1 MKNLILQEKVSLILT
16 KLNLLK
22 QIKFSDVKSR
32 LNLISTKAAIFT
44 LLVCCI
50 PALIIGGYFINQT
63 VESLVEASVHNNNKV
78 ADRVANDI
86 SSYII
91 NKKNFM
97 MVSVSNDAIKSM
109 DMMKAKNYLE
119 AVKVYY
125 GNDNSL
131 TILDKSGQKIYSTHS
146 NSVDKINFADVENLW
161 RKNQIFD
168 ETLQKDKLGNLHING
183 SMPIYS
189 DGKNI
194 AGVLSLDIPLQNI
207 NVLIEQVLAQNPS
220 YGIMVINRSSIPIFS
235 QNNTEAI
242 KNQEPLNLEFVNK
255 AIADKNG
262 AAECL
267 IRGEEYLVSYRPI
280 ENTDFIVITTY
291 PKAYVTKA
299 ANEMIYQGLMVL
311 FGIIFIAMMIGMVL
325 SKKTL
330 APFEQIVKGVQAVAK
345 GDLSYRL
352 SIDTKDEFGILAQ
365 GFNKMNSNLQE
376 LVSSVQESS
385 EIITA
390 TTAIA
395 LGETKKAGD
404 SSNKVVEFAGNMMT
418 KIEDQGDKTNI
429 AKQSLDELND
439 ITKKVVDGMA
449 TTLQATQQCVEI
461 SNNGKDI
468 ISKTIEAMVEIKN
481 QVRETVGTV
490 ENLDNSVKEI
500 NKISDTISMFANQ
513 TNLLAL
519 NATIEAVRAGEHG
532 RGFAVVAEEI
542 RNLAEQSK
550 TATTQI
556 AIISGNVMSA
566 TKQVINQM
574 QNSGD
579 KVEQGAEIVKDTDK
593 AFNEINEAVTTAQ
606 EQADIIFNQS
616 EEQIQLFDTV
626 RKQVD
631 TINDLAQDN
640 IYNANKIVDVSYAQ
654 EENITEINKSTE
666 HLLSLAKQFDKLLS
680 SFKLN

>member
-1 MKNLILQEKVSLILT
+1 MLQKKLSLQLKKI
-16 KLNLLK
+16 KGLK
-22 QIKFSDVKSR
+22 QIKITDVKSW

-50 PALIIGGYFINQT
+50 PALIIGGHFINQT
-63 VESLVEASVHNNNKV
+63 VQSLVEASIHNNNKV

-97 MVSVSNDAIKSM
+97 MVSVSNDSIKSM
-109 DMMKAKNYLE
+109 DKMKAENYLE

-131 TILDKSGQKIYSTHS
+131 SIFNKNGQKVYSTHN
-146 NSVDKINFADVENLW
+146 NSEDNINFANVEEVWQNN
-161 RKNQIFD
+161 RIFNK
-168 ETLQKDKLGNLHING
+168 TLQKDKLGHLQING

-189 DGKNI
+189 DGKNV

-220 YGIMVINRSSIPIFS
+220 YGIMVINKNSVPIFS
-235 QNNTEAI
+235 QNNTEEI
-242 KNQEPLNLEFVNK
+242 KNQEPLKLDFIDK
-255 AIADKNG
+255 AIKEQNG

-267 IRGEEYLVSYRPI
+267 IRGEDYLVSYRPI
-280 ENTDFIVITTY
+280 DNTDFIVITTY

-299 ANEMIYQGLMVL
+299 ANEMIFQGLVVL

-330 APFEQIVKGVQAVAK
+330 APFDDIVKGVQAVSK

-352 SIDTKDEFGILAQ
+352 SVNTKDEFGILSR
-365 GFNKMNSNLQE
+365 GFNKMNNNLQE

-385 EIITA
+385 KVIN
-390 TTAIA
+390 TTTSIA
-395 LGETKKAGD
+395 LDETQKAGD
-404 SSNKVVEFAGNMMT
+404 SSKKVVEFAGNMMV

-429 AKQSLDELND
+429 AKQSLDELNG
-439 ITKKVVDGMA
+439 ITKKVVIGMA

-461 SNNGKDI
+461 SNNGKSI
-468 ISKTIEAMVEIKN
+468 ISKTIDAMLEIKN
-481 QVRETVGTV
+481 QVRETVNTV

-500 NKISDTISMFANQ
+500 NKISDTISTFANQ

-550 TATTQI
+550 MATSQI
-556 AIISGNVMSA
+556 ALISGNVMNA
-566 TKQVINQM
+566 TKQVIKQM

-606 EQADIIFNQS
+606 EQADMIFNQS

-640 IYNANKIVDVSYAQ
+640 IVNANKIADVSNEQ
-654 EENITEINKSTE
+654 EKSIVEINKSTE
-666 HLLSLAKQFDKLLS
+666 HLLSLAKQFDQLLCG
-680 SFKLN
+680 FKLN

>member
-1 MKNLILQEKVSLILT
+1 MQ
-16 KLNLLK
+16 
-22 QIKFSDVKSR
+22 
-32 LNLISTKAAIFT
+32 
-44 LLVCCI
+44 
-50 PALIIGGYFINQT
+50 
-63 VESLVEASVHNNNKV
+63 
-78 ADRVANDI
+78 
-86 SSYII
+86 
-91 NKKNFM
+91 
-97 MVSVSNDAIKSM
+97 
-109 DMMKAKNYLE
+109 
-119 AVKVYY
+119 
-125 GNDNSL
+125 
-131 TILDKSGQKIYSTHS
+131 
-146 NSVDKINFADVENLW
+146 
-161 RKNQIFD
+161 
-168 ETLQKDKLGNLHING
+168 ING

-189 DGKNI
+189 DGKNV

-220 YGIMVINRSSIPIFS
+220 YGIMVINKNSVPIFS
-235 QNNTEAI
+235 QNNTEEI
-242 KNQEPLNLEFVNK
+242 KNQEPLKLDFIDK
-255 AIADKNG
+255 AIKEQNG

-267 IRGEEYLVSYRPI
+267 IRGEDYLVSYRPI
-280 ENTDFIVITTY
+280 DNTDFIVITTY

-299 ANEMIYQGLMVL
+299 ANEMIFQGLVVL

-330 APFEQIVKGVQAVAK
+330 APFDDIVKGVQAVSK

-352 SIDTKDEFGILAQ
+352 SVNTKDEFGILSR
-365 GFNKMNSNLQE
+365 GFNKMNNNLQE

-385 EIITA
+385 KVIN
-390 TTAIA
+390 TTTSIA
-395 LGETKKAGD
+395 LDETQKAGD
-404 SSNKVVEFAGNMMT
+404 SSKKVVEFAGNMMV

-429 AKQSLDELND
+429 AKQSLDELNG
-439 ITKKVVDGMA
+439 ITKKVVIGMA
-449 TTLQATQQCVEI
+449 TTLQATQKCVEI
-461 SNNGKDI
+461 SNNGKSI
-468 ISKTIEAMVEIKN
+468 ISKTIDAMLEIKN
-481 QVRETVGTV
+481 QVRETVNTV

-500 NKISDTISMFANQ
+500 NKISDTISTFANQ

-550 TATTQI
+550 MATSQI
-556 AIISGNVMSA
+556 ALISGNVMNA
-566 TKQVINQM
+566 TKQVIKQM

-606 EQADIIFNQS
+606 EQADMIFNQS

-640 IYNANKIVDVSYAQ
+640 IVNANKIADVSNEQ
-654 EENITEINKSTE
+654 EKSIVEINKSTE
-666 HLLSLAKQFDKLLS
+666 HLLSLAKQFDQLLCG
-680 SFKLN
+680 FKLN